1 MNEATAKFETICSQS
16 DIAAYLDGELD
27 AATEMRLETHLTACE
42 NCFNSLKEQK
52 MVLCALN
59 AVLDNRAQIE
69 LPVNFAKKVTV
80 RAESGLS
87 GLRKREERWMAVTLC
102 VLLFGLIAAVSLT
115 GETSGLGEFFS
126 SGFRVVYS
134 VGGVVGAFLYNI
146 GLGAV
151 IIIRALTRY
160 LISESNLSLF
170 GLLLVVILSLILSSS
185 FLLRFRR
192 FKF

>member
-1 MNEATAKFETICSQS
+1 MNAETAKFETICSQS

-27 AATEMRLETHLTACE
+27 AASETRLEAHLTDCE

-59 AVLDNRAQIE
+59 AVLDNKAQIE

-102 VLLFGLIAAVSLT
+102 VLLFGLI
-115 GETSGLGEFFS
+115 
-126 SGFRVVYS
+126 
-134 VGGVVGAFLYNI
+134 
-146 GLGAV
+146 GAV
-151 IIIRALTRY
+151 GFGEGSFNAVPAIDNSLRVISSIGGFIWTVVFDLSLGTIVIIRTLTRY
-160 LISESNLSLF
+160 LVFDSNLYAF
-170 GLLLVVILSLILSSS
+170 GVFCILLLSLILCSS
-185 FLLRFRR
+185 FYLRIRR
-192 FKF
+192 LKF

>member
-1 MNEATAKFETICSQS
+1 MTLENAKFESICSQS

-27 AATEMRLETHLTACE
+27 LVSEERLETHLTQCE
-42 NCFNSLKEQK
+42 NCFGSMREQK

-69 LPVNFAKKVTV
+69 LPVNFAKNVTV

-87 GLRKREERWMAVTLC
+87 GLRKREERWTAVTLC
-102 VLLFGLIAAVSLT
+102 VLLFGLIGAVGLA
-115 GETSGLGEFFS
+115 GETSGLVEVFS
-126 SGFRVVYS
+126 GTFKVLYS
-134 VGGVVGAFLYNI
+134 TGVVIGAFLYNI
-146 GLGAV
+146 GLGA
-151 IIIRALTRY
+151 IILIRSVTRY
-160 LISESNLSLF
+160 FISESDLSFF
-170 GLLLVVILSLILSSS
+170 GILLVVILSLVFSSS

>member
-1 MNEATAKFETICSQS
+1 MIEENVKFETVCSQS

-27 AATEMRLETHLTACE
+27 SAAEMHLEMHLAQCE

-59 AVLDNRAQIE
+59 AVLDNKTQIE

-87 GLRKREERWMAVTLC
+87 GLRRSEERWMAVTLC
-102 VLLFGLIAAVSLT
+102 ALLFGLIAAAGLA
-115 GETSGLGEFFS
+115 GETSGLVELFS
-126 SGFRVVYS
+126 GSFRIVYAA
-134 VGGVVGAFLYNI
+134 GGVIGFFLYNI

-151 IIIRALTRY
+151 IFIRTVTRIF
-160 LISESNLSLF
+160 LSETELSLF
-170 GLLLVVILSLILSSS
+170 GLLLIVIVSLVLTST